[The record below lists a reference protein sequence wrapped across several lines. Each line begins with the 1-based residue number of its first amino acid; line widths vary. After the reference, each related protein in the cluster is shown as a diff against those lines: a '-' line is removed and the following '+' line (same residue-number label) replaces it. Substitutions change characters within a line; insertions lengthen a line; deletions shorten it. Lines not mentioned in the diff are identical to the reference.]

1 MININKLELTEKE
14 QNILNIL
21 NAILSSKEIAP
32 NDIAQQ
38 TGLSPSTLSRVL
50 NQLKKKRII
59 VDIGKENT
67 EKGRRPG
74 LVSFNNNYGHLL
86 HFNITHDS
94 ITGYIA
100 NIGGT
105 VYDRYQAFFKNDN
118 SLEDVSDVLSSV
130 YKKLA
135 KKNFSLKTRI
145 LASGISLPGVVN
157 EKDRLVQRIPDVF
170 SFNDIDVF
178 DYAEKLLKTPVIVNN
193 VSRLGAIGQHIGSY
207 PENNNIVYLEIT
219 NSIGIGAGVL
229 INGELLKGSNYYAG
243 EVGYLY
249 FDLKNF
255 SDDPKENIGCLEN
268 YAGLKVFYEKISDV
282 MNRGGANILR
292 GLMAEEKAS
301 KLSLRLIERAAE
313 QGDKDVINIL
323 ENVLKVWSIAIININ
338 LLINPDLIVIG
349 GAISPENTYILNR
362 IQDMVS
368 RDRFFKPEIRISQ
381 LGDKAQ
387 LIGGIYLL
395 QQYVYNNIVAKEAIR

>member
-21 NAILSSKEIAP
+21 NAILASEEISP

-50 NQLKKKRII
+50 NKLKKKKMIMD
-59 VDIGKENT
+59 VGKENT

-74 LVSFNNNYGHLL
+74 LVSFNGDYGQLL

-100 NIGGT
+100 NVGGT
-105 VYDRYQAFFKNDN
+105 VYDEYQVYFGDDS
-118 SLEDVSDVLSSV
+118 SLENVTFALNSV
-130 YKKLA
+130 YEKLA
-135 KKNFSLKTRI
+135 KKNFSSKTRI

-178 DYAEKLLKTPVIVNN
+178 DYAERLLKTPVIVNN

-207 PENNNIVYLEIT
+207 PEYKNIVYLNIT
-219 NSIGIGAGVL
+219 NSIGIGAGIL

-268 YAGLKVFYEKISDV
+268 YAGLKILYERIMDV
-282 MNRGGANILR
+282 VDRGGAGVLR
-292 GLMAEEKAS
+292 ALMAKEKPY
-301 KLSLRLIERAAE
+301 KLNLRLIERAAE
-313 QGDKDVINIL
+313 QGDGDVISIL
-323 ENVLKVWSIAIININ
+323 ENVLKVWSMVIININ

-349 GAISPENTYILNR
+349 GAVSPENTYILNR

-368 RDRFFKPEIRISQ
+368 RDQFFNPDIRVDR

-395 QQYVYNNIVAKEAIR
+395 QRYVYNNIIAKEAIR

>member
-21 NAILSSKEIAP
+21 NAILSSNEIAP

-50 NQLKKKRII
+50 NRLKKKKLI

-74 LVSFNNNYGHLL
+74 LVSFNDNYGHLL

-118 SLEDVSDVLSSV
+118 TLEDVSDVLSSV

-135 KKNFSLKTRI
+135 KKNFSSKTRI

-178 DYAEKLLKTPVIVNN
+178 DYTEKLLKTPVIVNN

-229 INGELLKGSNYYAG
+229 IDGELLKGSNYYAG
-243 EVGYLY
+243 EIGYLY

-268 YAGLKVFYEKISDV
+268 YAGLKALYEKITDV
-282 MNRGGANILR
+282 MDRGGASVLK
-292 GLMAEEKAS
+292 GLIAEEKSS

-313 QGDKDVINIL
+313 LGDEDVSNIL

-338 LLINPDLIVIG
+338 LLINPDFIVIG
-349 GAISPENTYILNR
+349 GAISPENTYILSR

-395 QQYVYNNIVAKEAIR
+395 QQYVYNNIIAKEAIR